1 LLSLRLDAAPHTIN
15 LEIHMNDIVNIAA
28 IPAATATVALTRKD
42 FESNQDVRWCPGCG
56 DYAVLG
62 QVQKLLPT
70 LGIPRENFAF
80 ISGIGCSSR
89 FPYYMETYGMHSI
102 HGRAPAIASGLKLA
116 RPDLSVWVVT
126 GDGDALAIGG
136 NHFIHAMRRNVDLKI
151 ILLNNRIYGLT
162 KGQCSPTSEM
172 GKKTKT
178 TPLGSID
185 RPFNPLALAL
195 GAGATFVARST
206 DADPAHLQSV
216 LARAALHR
224 GTAFVEIY
232 QNCTVFNDGAYDKLT
247 DKTTRADA
255 RLLLEHGKPL
265 VYGNARDRG
274 IVMPAMEARA
284 VKLGDGITEADLLVH
299 DETAGHSSLAFALA
313 QFEAPDLPVPL
324 GVFRA
329 VKTPTYQERHVQQ
342 VADARL
348 AKGRGKLAALL
359 NSGDVWTIG

>member
-1 LLSLRLDAAPHTIN
+1 MFNESAVINIVSEAPAG
-15 LEIHMNDIVNIAA
+15 V
-28 IPAATATVALTRKD
+28 PACLTKKD

-56 DYAVLG
+56 DYAVLA

-70 LGIPRENFAF
+70 LGIARENFAF

-136 NHFIHAMRRNVDLKI
+136 NHFVHAMRRNVDLKI
-151 ILLNNRIYGLT
+151 LLLNNRIYGLT
-162 KGQCSPTSEM
+162 KGQYSPTSEM

-178 TPLGSID
+178 TPMGSID

-195 GAGATFVARST
+195 GAGATFVARAVDT
-206 DADPAHLQSV
+206 DLAHLQSV
-216 LARAALHR
+216 LARAAQHK

-232 QNCTVFNDGAYDKLT
+232 QNCIVFNDGAYDKLT
-247 DKTTRADA
+247 DKATRADA
-255 RLLLEHGKPL
+255 RVLLEHGKPM
-265 VYGNARDRG
+265 VFGKDRNRG
-274 IVMPAMEARA
+274 IVMRGMQAEA
-284 VKLGDGITEADLLVH
+284 VTIGENGITEADLLVH
-299 DETAGHSSLAFALA
+299 DETADNSALAFFLS
-313 QFEAPDLPVPL
+313 QFEGPDFPVPL

-329 VKTPTYQERHVQQ
+329 VDTPTYQERAACQ
-342 VADARL
+342 AAEARI
-348 AKGRGKLAALL
+348 AKGQGELAGLL
-359 NSGDVWTIG
+359 DSGDTWTIE

>member
-1 LLSLRLDAAPHTIN
+1 MNQMKDV
-15 LEIHMNDIVNIAA
+15 IHIATTV
-28 IPAATATVALTRKD
+28 ATATDAPSCLIKRD
-42 FESNQDVRWCPGCG
+42 FESSQDVRWCPGCG
-56 DYAVLG
+56 DYSVLA

-102 HGRAPAIASGLKLA
+102 HGRAPAIASGLKLS

-162 KGQCSPTSEM
+162 KGQYSPTSEM

-178 TPLGSID
+178 SPQGNID

-195 GAGATFVARST
+195 GAGATFVARAVDT
-206 DADPAHLQSV
+206 DLPNLQRV
-216 LARAALHR
+216 LARAAQHQ
-224 GTAFVEIY
+224 GTAFVEIL
-232 QNCTVFNDGAYDKLT
+232 QNCIVFNDGAYDSLT
-247 DKTTRADA
+247 NKKTRADA
-255 RLLLEHGKPL
+255 RIVLEHGKPL
-265 VYGNARDRG
+265 LFGNDGKHGVRLRG
-274 IVMPAMEARA
+274 LTPEVVRVGEN
-284 VKLGDGITEADLLVH
+284 GITEADLMVH
-299 DETAGHSSLAFALA
+299 DETSTSSALAFLLA
-313 QFEAPDLPVPL
+313 QFEAPDFPVPL

-329 VKTPTYQERHVQQ
+329 LEMPTYQQRNIEQ
-342 VADARL
+342 A
-348 AKGRGKLAALL
+348 AKALQARGKGNLSDLL
-359 NSGDVWTIG
+359 NSGDTWTID

>member
-1 LLSLRLDAAPHTIN
+1 MNNAIKIVPMPATEAPSC
-15 LEIHMNDIVNIAA
+15 
-28 IPAATATVALTRKD
+28 LTKKD

-56 DYAVLG
+56 DYAVLA
-62 QVQKLLPT
+62 QIQKLLPT
-70 LGIPRENFAF
+70 LDIPRENFAF

-116 RPDLSVWVVT
+116 RPELSVWVVT

-162 KGQCSPTSEM
+162 KGQYSPTSEM

-185 RPFNPLALAL
+185 RPFSPAALAI
-195 GAGATFVARST
+195 GAGATFVARALDT
-206 DADPAHLQSV
+206 DLPHLQNV
-216 LARAALHR
+216 LARAAQHK

-232 QNCTVFNDGAYDKLT
+232 QNCVVFNDGAYESLT
-247 DKTTRADA
+247 DKATRADA
-255 RLLLEHGKPL
+255 RVLLEHGKPL
-265 VYGNARDRG
+265 LFGKDGNRG
-274 IVMPAMEARA
+274 IRMRGMQAEVVTVGAN
-284 VKLGDGITEADLLVH
+284 GITEADLLVH
-299 DETAGHSSLAFALA
+299 DEKADHSALAFLLS
-313 QFEAPDLPVPL
+313 QFEAPDYPVPL

-329 VKTPTYQERHVQQ
+329 LETPTYQERNTS
-342 VADARL
+342 L
-348 AKGRGKLAALL
+348 AEGACRTRGRGDLASLL
-359 NSGDVWTIG
+359 NSGDTWTIE